1 MKRPVFINLT
11 VDRVSAGCAHAQTDL
26 DVPIGELC
34 TLCTFGTFKCASEKD
49 EVRLL
54 TRTRVQS
61 MTGRVS

>member
-11 VDRVSAGCAHAQTDL
+11 VDRFSAGCAHALTDL

-34 TLCTFGTFKCASEKD
+34 TLCTFKRASEND

-61 MTGRVS
+61 KTGRVS

>member
-11 VDRVSAGCAHAQTDL
+11 VDRFSAGCAHAQTDL

-34 TLCTFGTFKCASEKD
+34 TLYTFGTFKCASQKD

-54 TRTRVQS
+54 TRTWVQPK
-61 MTGRVS
+61 TGRVL